1 MNWMKKIWGT
11 ISIFLVLFA
20 GWIVFSRNGYLPK
33 VLTCPFVKQSGS
45 HYSIYINTGTGFG
58 NKIVNYYQDGYYGA
72 VEKGGIRKLGILN
85 NKNLTYSRGYYDKN
99 EDAFYLNKRGSIR
112 KYIQKKKKHEEVATV
127 KGSESIV
134 LLDGLYLCFTED
146 YVYVGGGHELDIKKY
161 SIQDYGYEYTTN
173 ILYRNESGSIS
184 LQDFIKVCHAV
195 KSGSLLGWYPESN
208 TAVYKKYVDN
218 QLYFYT
224 FTIGD
229 DNEKSYGPYDI
240 SDSYFYGYKED
251 KVFYFNKAEQK
262 TYFLNFRNGEE
273 KFFGDTPNLSV
284 LRYYVDDDHN
294 ITLAGI
300 TEYSTAW
307 LYSSRYNQVSENKVE
322 TTDYNRLI
330 VGNDC
335 LYFFSLDNQ
344 DKDSSNYFYNKFVK
358 E

>member
-85 NKNLTYSRGYYDKN
+85 NNNLTYSRGYYDKN

-218 QLYFYT
+218 
-224 FTIGD
+224 
-229 DNEKSYGPYDI
+229 
-240 SDSYFYGYKED
+240 
-251 KVFYFNKAEQK
+251 
-262 TYFLNFRNGEE
+262 
-273 KFFGDTPNLSV
+273 
-284 LRYYVDDDHN
+284 
-294 ITLAGI
+294 
-300 TEYSTAW
+300 
-307 LYSSRYNQVSENKVE
+307 
-322 TTDYNRLI
+322 
-330 VGNDC
+330 
-335 LYFFSLDNQ
+335 
-344 DKDSSNYFYNKFVK
+344 
-358 E
+358 